1 LRYIGAHIRQ
11 PVPIVT
17 YLANALRTTLL
28 CSLLGLLHGCTSPAP
43 TSSDTAPPS
52 QPAPTPDAPP
62 AAPAIAPAH
71 QRELSGSLLGI
82 PARAQVELALLAI
95 DPKGRPY
102 SLLAHVQL
110 PASGDS
116 LAFQLPFDAERFAL
130 HRRVEL
136 RGRAHLDGR
145 LILRLPPQPIPHAEN
160 RQLGSLRLVPAP

>member
-1 LRYIGAHIRQ
+1 MPH
-11 PVPIVT
+11 
-17 YLANALRTTLL
+17 LANALRTTLL
-28 CSLLGLLHGCTSPAP
+28 CSLLGLLHGCTSPPPASP
-43 TSSDTAPPS
+43 GAAPPS
-52 QPAPTPDAPP
+52 PPPQTPLAAPT
-62 AAPAIAPAH
+62 APAVVPAH

-95 DPKGRPY
+95 DPRGRPY

-110 PASGDS
+110 PASGNS
-116 LAFQLPFDAERFAL
+116 LDFRLPFDAERFTL

-145 LILRLPPQPIPHAEN
+145 LILRLPPQPIAHAES

>member
-1 LRYIGAHIRQ
+1 MIN
-11 PVPIVT
+11 
-17 YLANALRTTLL
+17 LAKALHATLL
-28 CSLLGLLHGCTSPAP
+28 CSLFGLLYGCASPAP
-43 TSSDTAPPS
+43 VSSNAVQPS
-52 QPAPTPDAPP
+52 QHAPTPAATPV
-62 AAPAIAPAH
+62 APAIVPAH
-71 QRELSGSLLGI
+71 QRELSGTLLGI

-102 SLLAHVQL
+102 SLLAHMQL

-136 RGRAHLDGR
+136 RARAHLDGR

>member
-1 LRYIGAHIRQ
+1 M
-11 PVPIVT
+11 T
-17 YLANALRTTLL
+17 NLASALRASLL
-28 CSLLGLLHGCTSPAP
+28 CSLLGVLHGCASPAP
-43 TSSDTAPPS
+43 TNSNAAPPS
-52 QPAPTPDAPP
+52 QPAQAHAATP
-62 AAPAIAPAH
+62 AAPVIVPAH
-71 QRELSGSLLGI
+71 QRALSGTLLGI

-102 SLLAHVQL
+102 SLLAHMQL

-116 LAFQLPFDAERFAL
+116 LAFQLPFDAERFSL

-136 RGRAHLDGR
+136 RARAHLDGR

>member
-1 LRYIGAHIRQ
+1 M
-11 PVPIVT
+11 T
-17 YLANALRTTLL
+17 NLASALRASLL
-28 CSLLGLLHGCTSPAP
+28 CSLLGVLHGCASPAP
-43 TSSDTAPPS
+43 TS
-52 QPAPTPDAPP
+52 P
-62 AAPAIAPAH
+62 AAPSAATPASPPQAAETPQTTTAN
-71 QRELSGSLLGI
+71 QRALSGTLLGI

-102 SLLAHVQL
+102 SLLAHMQL